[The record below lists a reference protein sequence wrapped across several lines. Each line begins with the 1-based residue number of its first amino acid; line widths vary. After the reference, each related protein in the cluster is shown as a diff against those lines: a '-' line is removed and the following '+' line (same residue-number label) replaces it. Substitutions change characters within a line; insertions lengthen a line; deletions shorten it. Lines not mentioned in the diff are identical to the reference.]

1 MKKSKILMGLG
12 GAFLACV
19 TFGLAGCATNTDGI
33 RVTLDTRTGEGV
45 VIADS
50 QTTADRIEVVK
61 LSYIEQKTGI
71 KRAYL
76 ELASKVKRR
85 QDVQV
90 KMVWMDA
97 DGMEIDPDGET
108 YRVSI
113 LDGKETITVTSV
125 SPNPRAVKV
134 KVNIREGRV
143 AQ

>member
-1 MKKSKILMGLG
+1 M
-12 GAFLACV
+12 
-19 TFGLAGCATNTDGI
+19 
-33 RVTLDTRTGEGV
+33 
-45 VIADS
+45 
-50 QTTADRIEVVK
+50 
-61 LSYIEQKTGI
+61 
-71 KRAYL
+71 
-76 ELASKVKRR
+76 KRR